1 MEIPAHCCKKQA
13 TTFLAFNADG
23 SDKLPQHANIKF
35 HFALRMLKCC
45 LQNMMLIHILE
56 LPT

>member
-1 MEIPAHCCKKQA
+1 MEIPAQWWKKQA
-13 TTFLAFNADG
+13 TTFLAFIADG

-35 HFALRMLKCC
+35 HFAIQMSKRC

-56 LPT
+56 LST